1 MKTALH
7 KPRRNFLAEIA
18 FATAGLTM
26 LMTAI
31 TGAQAAYPEKPIT
44 LVVPF
49 APGGSSD
56 NVGRSIAPLL
66 GEKLKQA
73 IVIENVGGAGG
84 VLGTQRAV
92 RAAPD
97 GYTMLIGSGS
107 EILINKVINPRLP
120 YDGLRD
126 LTPLLFIATGP
137 MVLVGKPGL
146 PAANM
151 KELLE
156 LARAKPG
163 ALSYASAGNGTPMHV
178 AGELL
183 KMRANIFMTHIPY
196 RGAAPALMDVMSGQV
211 DLCVSTLSAAA
222 PHIRAGKLIVYG
234 VTSDRPSSL
243 APDLP
248 AIGMTPGL
256 EGFDLGVWFGLF
268 MPSKTPADVLQKAQ
282 EAAAQVMADPGVRKK
297 LADQGL
303 SATGTSADTLKK
315 FMAAEVEKYQSVV
328 KAAGIK
334 PE

>member
-1 MKTALH
+1 MKTEQH
-7 KPRRNFLAEIA
+7 TTRRSLLARLG
-18 FATAGLTM
+18 FAAAGLGL
-26 LMTAI
+26 LMAGVP
-31 TGAQAAYPEKPIT
+31 GAMAAYPDKPIS
-44 LVVPF
+44 LIVPF

-97 GYTMLIGSGS
+97 GYTMLVGSGS
-107 EILINKVINPRLP
+107 EILINKVINPALP

-137 MVLVGKPGL
+137 MVLVGKPDL
-146 PAANM
+146 PAANI
-151 KELLE
+151 KELLA

-222 PHIRAGKLIVYG
+222 PHIRAGKLKVYG
-234 VTSDRPSSL
+234 LTSDKPSPL

-248 AIGMTPGL
+248 AIGMTPEL
-256 EGFDLGVWFGLF
+256 AGFDLGVWFGLF
-268 MPSKTPADVLQKAQ
+268 MPSKTPADVQQKVQ
-282 EAAAQVMADPGVRKK
+282 EAAAQVLADPGVRKK

-303 SATGTSADTLKK
+303 SATGTSAETLKA
-315 FMAAEVEKYQSVV
+315 FMNAEVEKYQSVV
-328 KAAGIK
+328 KAAKIK

>member
-1 MKTALH
+1 MRTEQH
-7 KPRRNFLAEIA
+7 TTRRTLLARLG
-18 FATAGLTM
+18 FAAAGLGL
-26 LMTAI
+26 LMAGVP
-31 TGAQAAYPEKPIT
+31 GAMAAYPDKPIS
-44 LVVPF
+44 LIVPF

-97 GYTMLIGSGS
+97 GYTMLVGSGS
-107 EILINKVINPRLP
+107 EILINKVINPALP

-137 MVLVGKPGL
+137 MVLVGKPDL
-146 PAANM
+146 PAANI
-151 KELLE
+151 KELLT

-222 PHIRAGKLIVYG
+222 PHIRAGKLKVYG
-234 VTSDRPSSL
+234 LTSDKPSPL

-248 AIGMTPGL
+248 AIGMTPEL
-256 EGFDLGVWFGLF
+256 AGFDLGVWFGLF
-268 MPSKTPADVLQKAQ
+268 MPSKTPADVQQKVQ
-282 EAAAQVMADPGVRKK
+282 EAAAQVLADSGVRKK

-303 SATGTSADTLKK
+303 SATGTSAETLKA
-315 FMAAEVEKYQSVV
+315 FMNAEVEKYQSVV
-328 KAAGIK
+328 KAAKIK